1 MILPAKSI
9 LEGLDLREIE
19 KFSEES
25 DEENRDRINN
35 SNEYEGEEQFEEGFH
50 TAESQKKESSKLV
63 RDTIESGKSRR
74 SKTLM
79 PVRFEEKLIN
89 RSSDVVGGV

>member
-35 SNEYEGEEQFEEGFH
+35 SNEYEGE
-50 TAESQKKESSKLV
+50 V
-63 RDTIESGKSRR
+63 
-74 SKTLM
+74 
-79 PVRFEEKLIN
+79 
-89 RSSDVVGGV
+89 